1 MQKLVQIGAGNIGR
15 SFVGQIFS
23 RAGFEVVFVDVDR
36 TVIDAL
42 NERGRY
48 TVEVR
53 DRECATVLVEHVRGV
68 DARDLKTVTEE
79 LATCRVAATAV
90 GPTALP
96 HVYPSIAA
104 GLERRLALDNGPLDL
119 IICENMRDAA
129 HLMYEGVAEHL
140 PPDFPL
146 REMLG
151 AVETSIGKMVPIMSD
166 EDRARDPLLV
176 YAEAFNTLICDGAA
190 FLNSPPDVPHLDPKQ
205 NMKPYVDQKLS
216 VHNLGHALCAYL
228 SHLEAPDLVR
238 TWEAIEHPA
247 IGPAVRAGMTESTT
261 ALIAAYPEEFNE
273 ENQRELVDDL
283 MVRFA
288 NHALGDTSS
297 AGSEGED
304 QAREAVR
311 KSCGICARGDGW
323 RGGVRARAAPEGGDH
338 ERRASPAP
346 AGVPGRLVLL
356 RDRQHLA
363 GPRAR
368 VLGADGDLLR
378 LAPADGDLRSVGG
391 QDLLRLRERGQRAHH
406 QLLRSRRGELRG
418 AGGAGQQS
426 RRGRSPQP
434 DAAD

>member
-68 DARDLKTVTEE
+68 DARDAEAVAEE

-166 EDRARDPLLV
+166 DDRARDPLLV

-228 SHLEAPDLVR
+228 SHLEAPELVR

-288 NHALGDTSS
+288 NHALGDTIYRVGRDVTRKLGREDRIIGS
-297 AGSEGED
+297 ARFDARHGVSAPYTCLCAAAGMRFRATDETGEMYD
-304 QAREAVR
+304 
-311 KSCGICARGDGW
+311 
-323 RGGVRARAAPEGGDH
+323 
-338 ERRASPAP
+338 
-346 AGVPGRLVLL
+346 
-356 RDRQHLA
+356 RDREFA
-363 GPRAR
+363 EKVYPRGPEHILREVSELEPEDPVDAAVFQA
-368 VLGADGDLLR
+368 VLEADAFVRER
-378 LAPADGDLRSVGG
+378 LAAGESILEMNGVEFGRFGG
-391 QDLLRLRERGQRAHH
+391 
-406 QLLRSRRGELRG
+406 
-418 AGGAGQQS
+418 
-426 RRGRSPQP
+426 
-434 DAAD
+434 

>member
-1 MQKLVQIGAGNIGR
+1 MDKLVQIGAGNIGR

-36 TVIDAL
+36 TIIDAL
-42 NERGRY
+42 NERRHY

-53 DRECATVLVEHVRGV
+53 DRECATIVVEHVRGV
-68 DARDLKTVTEE
+68 DARDAEAVAEE

-104 GLERRLALDNGPLDL
+104 GLLRRRELGNGPLDL

-176 YAEAFNTLICDGAA
+176 FAEAYNTLICDRAG
-190 FLNSPPDVPHLDPKQ
+190 FLNPVPEVPDLDPKQ

-228 SHLEAPDLVR
+228 SHLEAPELVC
-238 TWEAIEHPA
+238 TWEAIEHPT

-261 ALIAAYPEEFNE
+261 ALIAAYPEEFDE
-273 ENQRELVDDL
+273 HNQQELVDDL

-288 NHALGDTSS
+288 NRALGDTIYRVGRDVTRKLGREDRIIGS
-297 AGSEGED
+297 ARFDARHGVGAPYTCLCAAAGMRFRATDESGEMYENDREFAEKVYPRGPEHILREVSELDPED
-304 QAREAVR
+304 PVDAAVFQAVLEADAFARE
-311 KSCGICARGDGW
+311 
-323 RGGVRARAAPEGGDH
+323 
-338 ERRASPAP
+338 
-346 AGVPGRLVLL
+346 
-356 RDRQHLA
+356 
-363 GPRAR
+363 
-368 VLGADGDLLR
+368 R
-378 LAPADGDLRSVGG
+378 LAAGKTILDLSGAAFGRFGG
-391 QDLLRLRERGQRAHH
+391 
-406 QLLRSRRGELRG
+406 
-418 AGGAGQQS
+418 
-426 RRGRSPQP
+426 
-434 DAAD
+434 

>member
-36 TVIDAL
+36 TIIDAL
-42 NERGRY
+42 NERREY

-53 DRECATVLVEHVRGV
+53 DRECATIVVEHVRGV

-166 EDRARDPLLV
+166 DDRARDPLLV

-228 SHLEAPDLVR
+228 SHLEAPELFR

-288 NHALGDTSS
+288 NHALGDTIYRVGRDVTRKLGREDRIIGS
-297 AGSEGED
+297 ARFDARYGVSAPYTCLCAAAGMRFRATDETGEMYD
-304 QAREAVR
+304 
-311 KSCGICARGDGW
+311 
-323 RGGVRARAAPEGGDH
+323 
-338 ERRASPAP
+338 
-346 AGVPGRLVLL
+346 
-356 RDRQHLA
+356 RDREFA
-363 GPRAR
+363 EKVYPRGPEHILREVSELEPEDPVDATVFQA
-368 VLGADGDLLR
+368 VLEADAFVRER
-378 LAPADGDLRSVGG
+378 LAAGESILDLSGAQFGRFGG
-391 QDLLRLRERGQRAHH
+391 
-406 QLLRSRRGELRG
+406 
-418 AGGAGQQS
+418 
-426 RRGRSPQP
+426 
-434 DAAD
+434 

>member
-228 SHLEAPDLVR
+228 SHLEAPELVR

-288 NHALGDTSS
+288 NHALGDTIYRVGRDVTRKLGREDRIIGS
-297 AGSEGED
+297 ARFDARHGVSAPYTCLCAAAGMRFRATDETGEMYD
-304 QAREAVR
+304 
-311 KSCGICARGDGW
+311 
-323 RGGVRARAAPEGGDH
+323 
-338 ERRASPAP
+338 
-346 AGVPGRLVLL
+346 
-356 RDRQHLA
+356 RDREFA
-363 GPRAR
+363 EKVYPRGPEHILREVSELEPEDPVDATVFQA
-368 VLGADGDLLR
+368 VLEADAFVRER
-378 LAPADGDLRSVGG
+378 LAAGESILDLSGAQFGSFGG
-391 QDLLRLRERGQRAHH
+391 
-406 QLLRSRRGELRG
+406 
-418 AGGAGQQS
+418 
-426 RRGRSPQP
+426 
-434 DAAD
+434 